1 MIGIC
6 ARLDNKHD
14 DLMSQ
19 LPTLPA
25 WLLIAVG
32 AVGSFVGF
40 IGFLGAVRESFCLLK
55 MVKICT
61 NLNNVNDKLKLP
73 FFVVSTLMLL
83 VWHQV
88 QVHDSKTKHNHWVF
102 RPVFP

>member
-1 MIGIC
+1 MYIEQHLCELQVGGLSAVIIGIC

-25 WLLIAVG
+25 LLLIAVG

-55 MVKICT
+55 MVKSLLLN
-61 NLNNVNDKLKLP
+61 NLNADYSV
-73 FFVVSTLMLL
+73 FFQL
-83 VWHQV
+83 H
-88 QVHDSKTKHNHWVF
+88 F
-102 RPVFP
+102 RP

>member
-73 FFVVSTLMLL
+73 FLSSV
-83 VWHQV
+83 
-88 QVHDSKTKHNHWVF
+88 
-102 RPVFP
+102 R

>member
-1 MIGIC
+1 MIIGIC
-6 ARLDNKHD
+6 ARLDNSHD

-25 WLLIAVG
+25 LLLVAIG

-55 MVKICT
+55 MVKIYY
-61 NLNNVNDKLKLP
+61 LKNTSYIVFL
-73 FFVVSTLMLL
+73 FNYIFGCSLDMYSVVSI
-83 VWHQV
+83 H
-88 QVHDSKTKHNHWVF
+88 
-102 RPVFP
+102 